1 MLIVAKKR
9 IKATKPDQQ
18 GLQRGTDNKPATSD
32 KVEYAEQRIQALIEK
47 GRKKGYLTY
56 EETSEELPE
65 EGISPARLDSLLAT
79 LDEMGISLL
88 DEADV
93 KKREEEEGFE
103 DVPKEGLGDE
113 EAVAEKQLK

>member
-1 MLIVAKKR
+1 MAKKR
-9 IKATKPDQQ
+9 IKATKPAQQ
-18 GLQRGTDNKPATSD
+18 GLQRGTDAKSTTSD
-32 KVEYAEQRIQALIEK
+32 KVEYAEQRIQTLIEK

-79 LDEMGISLL
+79 LDKMGISLL

-93 KKREEEEGFE
+93 KKQQEEEEFDEGDDDFGF
-103 DVPKEGLGDE
+103 
-113 EAVAEKQLK
+113 